1 MTGKNGTLD
10 VQTCDKM
17 CETENCKEE
26 NNCSCKGKECDG
38 TEEAM
43 TGKSCDCEPITWD
56 KMNESQKKAINT
68 IVESVCEKIFNE
80 NPKKSVTV
88 ESKIQSIIDKI
99 VKEEVT
105 KLNAWGKHPKYG
117 KEPMTTPDNK
127 EVMKGTAEKDWND
140 DSAKGNQRYG
150 QKIGDGAPFEQVV
163 DILTDSVMKMLK
175 ENLGIKKN

>member
-1 MTGKNGTLD
+1 MFT
-10 VQTCDKM
+10 
-17 CETENCKEE
+17 
-26 NNCSCKGKECDG
+26 
-38 TEEAM
+38 
-43 TGKSCDCEPITWD
+43 
-56 KMNESQKKAINT
+56 
-68 IVESVCEKIFNE
+68 
-80 NPKKSVTV
+80 
-88 ESKIQSIIDKI
+88 IIDKI